1 MYKIFGHYIPKAL
14 FLLGTTELMVMIMS
28 IFMVTVSI
36 SISSPLF
43 NDIIFIN
50 IALFCGVIFIT
61 MLTMGLYRRDSRE
74 KAMAVV
80 VRVLLSFSVGF
91 MILFG
96 CQLVYPNLF
105 FGDGVFL
112 LSTVGAFAGVL
123 ICRLLFFQHTDEYL
137 KRRVL
142 IIGAGHKAQQLE
154 HMRRR
159 TDHFGI
165 EIIGYIRTKNCHQGI
180 IRNDKIINQDGEIEP
195 SQLCKYVEQHDVNE
209 IIIALDDRRNQFP
222 VNDVLECKMR
232 GVHIIDVNIFLERQL
247 GKISLETLNPSTV
260 IYSDGFI
267 KNPVKTFNKRLSDI
281 VISLIMLVLTAP
293 IMIITAL
300 LIWLESNC
308 RGPIIYRQERVG
320 KNNQTFNVLKF
331 RSMRVDAEKDGVA
344 KWASKN
350 DNRVTRIGSFIRKTR
365 IDELPQLFNVL
376 SGEMSFVGPRP
387 ERPQFVD
394 NLATEIGFYRL
405 RHHIKPGITGWAQ
418 INYPYGA
425 SVEDSKEKLQFDLY
439 YLKHLNLFLDL
450 IILIQTAAV
459 VVLNKGAR

>member
-14 FLLGTTELMVMIMS
+14 FLLGTTELMVLILS

-36 SISSPLF
+36 SVSSPLF
-43 NDIIFIN
+43 DDVILLN

-74 KAMAVV
+74 KAVAVI

-91 MILFG
+91 LILLGFHFT
-96 CQLVYPNLF
+96 YPNLF
-105 FGDGVFL
+105 FGHGVFL
-112 LSTVGAFAGVL
+112 LSTSGAFAGVL
-123 ICRLLFFQHTDEYL
+123 ICRLFFFQHTDEYL

-142 IIGAGHKAQQLE
+142 IIGAGNKAQQLE
-154 HMRRR
+154 LMRRR
-159 TDHFGI
+159 TDHFGV
-165 EIIGYIRTKNCHQGI
+165 EILGYIRTKNCRQGI
-180 IRNDKIINQDGEIEP
+180 ISDKKIINQDGDIEP
-195 SQLCKYVEQHDVNE
+195 SQLCNYVEQHDINE

-222 VNDVLECKMR
+222 INDILECKLR

-260 IYSDGFI
+260 IYSDGFV
-267 KNPVKTFNKRLSDI
+267 KNPIKTFNKRFSDI
-281 VISLIMLVLTAP
+281 VISLIMLVLTTP
-293 IMIITAL
+293 IMLVTAL

-350 DNRVTRIGSFIRKTR
+350 DNRVTKIGSFIRKTR

-394 NLATEIGFYRL
+394 NLATEIEFYRL

-425 SVEDSKEKLQFDLY
+425 SVNDSKEKLQFDLY

-450 IILIQTAAV
+450 VILIQTAAV